1 MDNEKDKH
9 PIVDTFMSVFQTML
23 ESKEKYDSIEWSRV
37 AQEQLNEL
45 RSQNV
50 IEGVGYNSVNLQA
63 RVMQTYI
70 QGLKSQLKGVTTI
83 FTLLDMHTRAWK
95 IMENT
100 LTTLLMLSQ
109 SNVDDATKKQQ
120 QMILTRLITE
130 WLDDAKSK
138 FDEHKT
144 D

>member
-45 RSQNV
+45 RSQIV

-95 IMENT
+95 IM
-100 LTTLLMLSQ
+100 
-109 SNVDDATKKQQ
+109 
-120 QMILTRLITE
+120 
-130 WLDDAKSK
+130 
-138 FDEHKT
+138 
-144 D
+144 